1 MCRMFGVLSLA
12 YVAIF
17 MLTVVH
23 CEENLSK
30 NNFVDFLS
38 KDVNVGRTF
47 GHNALK
53 RLSFIFLPV
62 MFTLGVIST
71 LLMAL
76 AVISVKNLAIG
87 VVLLIVAVSQAV
99 SRLFSAGVAP
109 AAPIVFH
116 PRAEILP
123 APALPAP
130 WPASGPLL
138 SPWARSDNDAT
149 ISD

>member
-1 MCRMFGVLSLA
+1 MCNKFSVLTLV
-12 YVAIF
+12 YVVIFVAI
-17 MLTVVH
+17 VKCNSV
-23 CEENLSK
+23 ENNVK
-30 NNFVDFLS
+30 FNDFLS
-38 KDVNVGRTF
+38 TDASVSRTF

-87 VVLLIVAVSQAV
+87 VILLIVAISQAV
-99 SRLFSAGVAP
+99 SRLLF
-109 AAPIVFH
+109 AASSPSPLLHLH
-116 PRAEILP
+116 PRAELLP

-138 SPWARSDNDAT
+138 SPWGRSDNEAT

>member
-1 MCRMFGVLSLA
+1 MCQKITVLTLA
-12 YVAIF
+12 YVVVFIA
-17 MLTVVH
+17 TVVN
-23 CEENLSK
+23 CEQEPK
-30 NNFVDFLS
+30 GIVDFLN
-38 KDVNVGRTF
+38 KDGSVGRTF

-87 VVLLIVAVSQAV
+87 VILLIVAISQAV
-99 SRLFSAGVAP
+99 SRLFFAASAPSPLVHL
-109 AAPIVFH
+109 H
-116 PRAEILP
+116 PRAELLP
-123 APALPAP
+123 APVAAP
-130 WPASGPLL
+130 WPAPGPLL

-149 ISD
+149 ITD

>member
-1 MCRMFGVLSLA
+1 MCNKLTLLTLTYVVIFVSVVNCDNVEAKDLLS
-12 YVAIF
+12 
-17 MLTVVH
+17 
-23 CEENLSK
+23 E
-30 NNFVDFLS
+30 
-38 KDVNVGRTF
+38 DVSVGRTF

-87 VVLLIVAVSQAV
+87 VMLLIVAVSQAV
-99 SRLFSAGVAP
+99 SRLFF
-109 AAPIVFH
+109 AAASPSPLVHLH
-116 PRAEILP
+116 PRAEFLP

-130 WPASGPLL
+130 WAAPGPLL

>member
-1 MCRMFGVLSLA
+1 
-12 YVAIF
+12 
-17 MLTVVH
+17 
-23 CEENLSK
+23 
-30 NNFVDFLS
+30 
-38 KDVNVGRTF
+38 
-47 GHNALK
+47 
-53 RLSFIFLPV
+53 

-99 SRLFSAGVAP
+99 SRLFSVA
-109 AAPIVFH
+109 AAPSPLVFH
-116 PRAEILP
+116 PRAELLP
-123 APALPAP
+123 GPALPAP

>member
-1 MCRMFGVLSLA
+1 MCNKFTVLSLA
-12 YVAIF
+12 YVVVF
-17 MLTVVH
+17 LTVVK
-23 CEENLSK
+23 CDDQVSFGDLSK
-30 NNFVDFLS
+30 ETD
-38 KDVNVGRTF
+38 VGRTF

-99 SRLFSAGVAP
+99 SRLF
-109 AAPIVFH
+109 AATSSPLVLH
-116 PRAEILP
+116 PRTDVLP
-123 APALPAP
+123 APVVPAP

-138 SPWARSDNDAT
+138 SPWARSDNEAT

>member
-1 MCRMFGVLSLA
+1 MCNK
-12 YVAIF
+12 
-17 MLTVVH
+17 LTVLTLLYVTIFVAVVN
-23 CEENLSK
+23 CEDAASDRV
-30 NNFVDFLS
+30 VDYLS
-38 KDVNVGRTF
+38 KDASVGRTF

-87 VVLLIVAVSQAV
+87 VMLLIVAVSQAV
-99 SRLFSAGVAP
+99 SRLFLAAP
-109 AAPIVFH
+109 APAPLVHFH
-116 PRAEILP
+116 PRAELLP
-123 APALPAP
+123 APVAAP
-130 WPASGPLL
+130 WPAPGPLL
-138 SPWARSDNDAT
+138 SPWGRSDNEAT

>member
-1 MCRMFGVLSLA
+1 MCNKITVLTLL
-12 YVAIF
+12 YVTIF
-17 MLTVVH
+17 VAVVKS
-23 CEENLSK
+23 EDAASGK
-30 NNFVDFLS
+30 VMDFMG
-38 KDVNVGRTF
+38 KDMSVGRTF

-87 VVLLIVAVSQAV
+87 VILLIVAISQAV
-99 SRLFSAGVAP
+99 SRLFFAASAPSSLVHL
-109 AAPIVFH
+109 H
-116 PRAEILP
+116 PRAELLP
-123 APALPAP
+123 APVAAP
-130 WPASGPLL
+130 WPAPGPLL

>member
-1 MCRMFGVLSLA
+1 MVRTCLRDLN
-12 YVAIF
+12 ID
-17 MLTVVH
+17 
-23 CEENLSK
+23 
-30 NNFVDFLS
+30 VD
-38 KDVNVGRTF
+38 VGRTF

-87 VVLLIVAVSQAV
+87 VVLLIVSVSQAV
-99 SRLFSAGVAP
+99 TRLFAATTAP
-109 AAPIVFH
+109 SPLVLH
-116 PRAEILP
+116 PRAEFLP
-123 APALPAP
+123 APAVPAP

-138 SPWARSDNDAT
+138 SPWARSDNEAT
-149 ISD
+149 IPE

>member
-12 YVAIF
+12 YLAVF
-17 MLTVVH
+17 LLTVVR
-23 CEENLSK
+23 CDELNSSK
-30 NNFVDFLS
+30 DFLN
-38 KDVNVGRTF
+38 KDTGVGRTF

-71 LLMAL
+71 LLMSL

-99 SRLFSAGVAP
+99 SRLFAGAVPAP
-109 AAPIVFH
+109 APLVFH
-116 PRAEILP
+116 PRAELLP
-123 APALPAP
+123 APAPAP
-130 WPASGPLL
+130 WPVNGPLL

>member
-1 MCRMFGVLSLA
+1 MCNKFTVLSLA
-12 YVAIF
+12 YVVIF
-17 MLTVVH
+17 VGLVQ
-23 CEENLSK
+23 CEEDASNLTEI
-30 NNFVDFLS
+30 LS
-38 KDVNVGRTF
+38 SAEESVGRTF

-87 VVLLIVAVSQAV
+87 VMLLIVSVSQAV
-99 SRLFSAGVAP
+99 SRLFLAAAP
-109 AAPIVFH
+109 ASPLVHLH
-116 PRAEILP
+116 PRAELLP
-123 APALPAP
+123 APVAAP
-130 WPASGPLL
+130 WPAPGPLL

>member
-1 MCRMFGVLSLA
+1 MCNKFTLLCFT
-12 YVAIF
+12 YVFI
-17 MLTVVH
+17 LISVVN
-23 CEENLSK
+23 CDSEEVK
-30 NNFVDFLS
+30 DFL
-38 KDVNVGRTF
+38 KDDTTVGRTF

-87 VVLLIVAVSQAV
+87 VLLLIVSVSQAA
-99 SRLFSAGVAP
+99 SRLFF
-109 AAPIVFH
+109 AAASPSPLVHLH
-116 PRAEILP
+116 PRAEFLP
-123 APALPAP
+123 APAVPAP

>member
-17 MLTVVH
+17 ITVVQ
-23 CEENLSK
+23 CDEGASAPGLT
-30 NNFVDFLS
+30 DYLS
-38 KDVNVGRTF
+38 KDIGDGRTF
-47 GHNALK
+47 GRFALR

-71 LLMAL
+71 LLFAL

-87 VVLLIVAVSQAV
+87 VVLLIVAISQAV
-99 SRLFSAGVAP
+99 TRLFSAATSGSPLVHL
-109 AAPIVFH
+109 H
-116 PRAEILP
+116 PRAELLP
-123 APALPAP
+123 APAP

>member
-17 MLTVVH
+17 ITVVQ
-23 CEENLSK
+23 CSEDVKTSG
-30 NNFVDFLS
+30 VPSFLS
-38 KDVNVGRTF
+38 QDIDVGRTF
-47 GHNALK
+47 GRPALK

-71 LLMAL
+71 LLLAL

-87 VVLLIVAVSQAV
+87 VILLIVAISQAA
-99 SRLFSAGVAP
+99 SRLFF
-109 AAPIVFH
+109 AATSPSSPLLHLH
-116 PRAEILP
+116 PRAELLP
-123 APALPAP
+123 APAP

-138 SPWARSDNDAT
+138 SQWARSGDDTT

>member
-1 MCRMFGVLSLA
+1 MCKNFAVMSLA
-12 YVAIF
+12 YIAIF
-17 MLTVVH
+17 MLTLVH
-23 CEENLSK
+23 CEEDVSNINLDYQSE
-30 NNFVDFLS
+30 
-38 KDVNVGRTF
+38 DVNVGRTF

-76 AVISVKNLAIG
+76 AIISVKNLAIG
-87 VVLLIVAVSQAV
+87 VILLIVSVSQAV

-109 AAPIVFH
+109 APLVFH

-138 SPWARSDNDAT
+138 SPWGRSDDAP